1 MSKSVET
8 DGQVNHAKIF
18 MNSCTKTLCTLLLGL
33 ALAQTHSSAQTDGRA
48 KLETTIIDYTG
59 TGSANHYAVV
69 WVTTEAGAFIK
80 SLRKQGPSSWTSSQ
94 WGNHCGTWNTARASS
109 TVLDGYSSATATS
122 YSGTNSPII
131 LTWNCRDAS
140 NNLMADGNYKF
151 WIQYAEDSGQGPS
164 TTSGLLWTKGAA
176 GATNTFA
183 NQGANFSNMKV
194 MWTPAATSPTITSV
208 APSATGIVGVPYNFN
223 CTANGNAPITF
234 TAPGLPTG
242 LTISSAGA
250 ISGTPTTAGT
260 FAGTI
265 TAANGT
271 PPNATQSFSIVISVV
286 PADFA
291 TVQLNG
297 NDLVMN
303 GNGPAN
309 GIYAVLVSTSADA
322 LPAQWTAIATNS
334 FDNAGKF
341 SFTNAISSGI
351 PQKFYRLRVP

>member
-1 MSKSVET
+1 M
-8 DGQVNHAKIF
+8 
-18 MNSCTKTLCTLLLGL
+18 
-33 ALAQTHSSAQTDGRA
+33 
-48 KLETTIIDYTG
+48 
-59 TGSANHYAVV
+59 
-69 WVTTEAGAFIK
+69 
-80 SLRKQGPSSWTSSQ
+80 
-94 WGNHCGTWNTARASS
+94 
-109 TVLDGYSSATATS
+109 
-122 YSGTNSPII
+122 
-131 LTWNCRDAS
+131 
-140 NNLMADGNYKF
+140 
-151 WIQYAEDSGQGPS
+151 
-164 TTSGLLWTKGAA
+164 
-176 GATNTFA
+176 
-183 NQGANFSNMKV
+183 
-194 MWTPAATSPTITSV
+194 
-208 APSATGIVGVPYNFN
+208 GVPYNFN

-242 LTISSAGA
+242 LTISSTGA
-250 ISGTPTTAGT
+250 ISGTPTIAGT

-271 PPNATQSFSIVISVV
+271 PPNATQSFSIVVSVV

-322 LPAQWTAIATNS
+322 LPTQWTAIATNS